1 MTIASLAI
9 RRPPLVTLALP
20 VGWLERVS
28 QLPGKALHVALTLLY
43 MMSTRRSSE
52 VRFSQAALRRLNTSR
67 DASYDALARMA
78 DAGLIRLHKRPG
90 RPHIVTLLGP
100 NGLTLTVL

>member
-1 MTIASLAI
+1 MTIAPLAI
-9 RRPPLVTLALP
+9 RRPRLVTLALP

-100 NGLTLTVL
+100 NGQPLTVL